1 MMFVIS
7 QDGIQAEQRKELMEL
22 ADISPEDQLAVLN
35 LFYMGVTLLQGAAA
49 RKRKVERKRGA
60 EGYDVS
66 RFVPPLKRLLEDT
79 LSGALSPTDFPYTR
93 PPQGGGGGGAAAK
106 RPDVRSL
113 ASELPGRRLIV
124 FVCGG
129 LSYSELRAMHEVA
142 AETGRDIIIGTTAM
156 LTPKRFLLGLKN
168 LKQLDLDGSSQR
180 L

>member
-1 MMFVIS
+1 M
-7 QDGIQAEQRKELMEL
+7 
-22 ADISPEDQLAVLN
+22 
-35 LFYMGVTLLQGAAA
+35 
-49 RKRKVERKRGA
+49 
-60 EGYDVS
+60 
-66 RFVPPLKRLLEDT
+66 PPLKRLLEDT

-168 LKQLDLDGSSQR
+168 LKQLDLDGSAQR

>member
-1 MMFVIS
+1 MQPPGRLPLS
-7 QDGIQAEQRKELMEL
+7 
-22 ADISPEDQLAVLN
+22 
-35 LFYMGVTLLQGAAA
+35 
-49 RKRKVERKRGA
+49 
-60 EGYDVS
+60 
-66 RFVPPLKRLLEDT
+66 PPLVRIRGRVSANPNPNPK
-79 LSGALSPTDFPYTR
+79 ANPNPN
-93 PPQGGGGGGAAAK
+93 PNPNPNQ
-106 RPDVRSL
+106 VRSL